1 MAAANAG
8 EQQFTRPASQYKPDS
23 ETWDAHLKRVLAQ
36 LQTIYHKIIFP
47 LEELYKFDAFRPSWF
62 AETLVQTKPFVTFM
76 GPFSSGK
83 STFINHL
90 LESNYLWTG
99 PQPTT
104 DKFTIVMHGDVPQ
117 QIGGSILAN
126 APDLPFRGLNI
137 FGDQFLEHLDGY
149 QVPHDLLRSVT
160 LIDTPGV
167 LEAAGDIHSR
177 RYDYIKVCRWF
188 VERSD
193 LVFVLFDPTKLDAGV
208 ELRMLFKHAL
218 KGHESK
224 IRIVLNKAD
233 AVGSQEL
240 MRVYGSLFWN
250 LSNMINATEPP
261 RVFVGSFWDKPYRNG
276 TNHTLFTE
284 EKSDLLYDI
293 TEMVPLQALDK
304 RVTSVLRRAKEVL
317 VHALICGMLKQGM
330 PKYFGKEK
338 AKAKAIE
345 EIEKTYQEVLLKFKF
360 ITMGDMP
367 RPEEYHAFF
376 EKNDLLDLPRFEKTE
391 KQGHYAAMR
400 KIIEKDLPDLLQPIK
415 TASCAD
421 PRDRKMARKM
431 QDQYHEKMA
440 EQLAGKT
447 GQQGAIG
454 EMAPSAWRKGVQETE
469 VGRQLGYDP
478 KTANIAGTPGPAG
491 QAGLSP
497 SAPSPA
503 SPAVPA
509 APAAGQPDMSAMM
522 AQMAAMQQ
530 MLMQQQAA
538 LAQQP
543 AQPAA
548 QPPAQS
554 SPVAGGQPD
563 VAQMSQM
570 MAMMQAAQGKQE

>member
-1 MAAANAG
+1 MAAAGGAPG
-8 EQQFTRPASQYKPDS
+8 EGFQRPPSQYKPDS

-36 LQTIYHKIIFP
+36 LQTIYHKIIYP
-47 LEELYKFDAFRPSWF
+47 LEDLYKFDAFRPSWF

-104 DKFTIVMHGDVPQ
+104 DKFTIVMHGDTPQ

-233 AVGSQEL
+233 SVGSQEL

-261 RVFVGSFWDKPYRNG
+261 RVFVGSFWDKPYRPG

-284 EKSDLLYDI
+284 EKSDLLYDV

-317 VHALICGMLKQGM
+317 VHSLICGMLKQGM

-345 EIEKTYQEVLLKFKF
+345 EIQKTYQEVLLKFKF
-360 ITMGDMP
+360 ITQSDMP
-367 RPEEYHAFF
+367 KPEEYHAFF
-376 EKNDLLDLPRFEKTE
+376 EKHDLLDLPRFEKTE

-415 TASCAD
+415 TAACAD
-421 PRDRKMARKM
+421 PRDRKMAKKM
-431 QDQYHEKMA
+431 QDQYHERMA

-447 GQQGAIG
+447 GNQGAIG
-454 EMAPSAWRKGVQETE
+454 EMAPSAWRSGVGQTE
-469 VGRQLGYDP
+469 IGKNLGYDP
-478 KTANIAGTPGPAG
+478 KTANIGGTPGMM
-491 QAGLSP
+491 
-497 SAPSPA
+497 PA
-503 SPAVPA
+503 SEPAPA
-509 APAAGQPDMSAMM
+509 APAAPQPDMSAMM
-522 AQMAAMQQ
+522 AQMAAMQE
-530 MLMQQQAA
+530 MLMKQQAA
-538 LAQQP
+538 MAQP

-548 QPPAQS
+548 PPPQQAA
-554 SPVAGGQPD
+554 PAPDAG
-563 VAQMSQM
+563 QMAAM
-570 MAMMQAAQGKQE
+570 MAMMQQQQQQQQ